1 MVDVFDALTSERP
14 YKNAFSLEEAKTIIR
29 DSSGSHF
36 DPAIVDSFLENAD
49 HLFNAVGT
57 ALHDDLVV
65 RLHVIT
71 RRYFVRALCC

>member
-36 DPAIVDSFLENAD
+36 DPAIVDSFLEYAD